1 MTALET
7 RPSAPFR
14 IAAVLGLLGVALGAF
29 GAHGLKP
36 TLAAFGTADVWETG
50 VIYQLVHSVALLV
63 LAAVGRADRWLTV
76 LWAGGIVIFSGTL
89 YVLAVTG
96 VKWLGA
102 ITPIGGLAF
111 LAGWALLIIRGR

>member
-1 MTALET
+1 MTTPET
-7 RPSAPFR
+7 QPSASFR

-29 GAHGLKP
+29 GAHALKP
-36 TLAAFGTADVWETG
+36 TLAAFGTADIWETG

-63 LAAVGRADRWLTV
+63 LAAVGRADRWLTL

-89 YVLAVTG
+89 YIYATTG
-96 VKWLGA
+96 LKA
-102 ITPIGGLAF
+102 FAIITPLGGLAF

>member
-1 MTALET
+1 MMAPET
-7 RPSAPFR
+7 QPSASFR

-29 GAHGLKP
+29 GAHALKP
-36 TLAAFGTADVWETG
+36 TLTAFGTADVWETG

-63 LAAVGRADRWLTV
+63 LAAVGRADRWLTL

-89 YVLAVTG
+89 YIYATTGLKGFAIVTP
-96 VKWLGA
+96 L
-102 ITPIGGLAF
+102 GGLAF

>member
-1 MTALET
+1 MRALET

>member
-7 RPSAPFR
+7 QPSASFR

-29 GAHGLKP
+29 GAHALKP

-63 LAAVGRADRWLTV
+63 LAAVGRADRWLTL

-89 YVLAVTG
+89 YIYATTGLKGFAIVTP
-96 VKWLGA
+96 L
-102 ITPIGGLAF
+102 GGLAF

>member
-1 MTALET
+1 MMAPET
-7 RPSAPFR
+7 QPSASFR

-29 GAHGLKP
+29 GAHALKP

-63 LAAVGRADRWLTV
+63 LAAVGRADRWLTL
-76 LWAGGIVIFSGTL
+76 LWAVGIVIFSGTL
-89 YVLAVTG
+89 YIYATTGLKGFAIVTP
-96 VKWLGA
+96 L
-102 ITPIGGLAF
+102 GGLAF

>member
-7 RPSAPFR
+7 RPSASFR

-29 GAHGLKP
+29 GAHALKP

-63 LAAVGRADRWLTV
+63 LAAVGRADRWLTL

-89 YVLAVTG
+89 YIYATTGLKGFAIVTP
-96 VKWLGA
+96 L
-102 ITPIGGLAF
+102 GGLAF
-111 LAGWALLIIRGR
+111 LAGWALLIVRGR